1 MPIYEHQQGS
11 YQFNWSVRNIL
22 QNCENICQD
31 VVDYDYIEKK
41 IQSCDFL
48 YVNYEPVEVKLIGFA
63 IVFDHGD
70 ELYIDV
76 ICNLPKNNNKSF
88 SNSIYNLFFSQ
99 YGGKDIINK
108 IKNKA
113 IDMGKKRIGLKALK
127 PVISYYSHLG
137 FTFPYPGHPERRVEK
152 IQEFKELMDKY
163 KDLEEK
169 RNRIFE
175 KEEDDNDYER
185 TQEEKQI
192 FKTFNRISNKINGI
206 LWHFY
211 QRYQPGRY
219 KEPDLR
225 TSLVETDSF
234 SKQIQ
239 KIQKVV
245 DLDTNGI
252 KMIFNLSQKKTRSSL
267 SRKTRRRNSSMP
279 SNNNRRS
286 DGSRS
291 DRSRSDRSR
300 GTGSRS
306 DRSNR
311 NRGSRSNRS
320 R

>member
-22 QNCENICQD
+22 QNCKNICQD
-31 VVDYDYIEKK
+31 AVDYDYIENK

-48 YVNYEPVEVKLIGFA
+48 YVNYEPIEVKLIGFA

-108 IKNKA
+108 IKDKGIA
-113 IDMGKKRIGLKALK
+113 MGKKRIGLKALK

-192 FKTFNRISNKINGI
+192 FKAFNRISNVINGR
-206 LWHFY
+206 LWQFY

-225 TSLVETDSF
+225 SSLQETDSS
-234 SKQIQ
+234 SKKMQ
-239 KIQKVV
+239 KIQKVI
-245 DLDTNGI
+245 DLDSNGI
-252 KMIFNLSQKKTRSSL
+252 KMIFHLSHKKKRSL
-267 SRKTRRRNSSMP
+267 LPRKTRRRNSSIL
-279 SNNNRRS
+279 SNNNDR
-286 DGSRS
+286 GS
-291 DRSRSDRSR
+291 RSRSDRGSR
-300 GTGSRS
+300 SRS
-306 DRSNR
+306 DR
-311 NRGSRSNRS
+311 GSSS
-320 R
+320 RRK

>member
-22 QNCENICQD
+22 QNCENICKGA
-31 VVDYDYIEKK
+31 VDYDYIEKK
-41 IQSCDFL
+41 IESCDFL

-63 IVFDHGD
+63 IVFDYGD

-108 IKNKA
+108 IKDKA
-113 IDMGKKRIGLKALK
+113 IAMGKKHVGLKALR

-137 FTFPYPGHPERRVEK
+137 FTFPYSGHPGRRIEK

-169 RNRIFE
+169 RNKIFE

-185 TQEEKQI
+185 TPEEKQI
-192 FKTFNRISNKINGI
+192 FKEFNRISNMINGK
-206 LWHFY
+206 LWDFY
-211 QRYQPGRY
+211 KRYQPGRY

-225 TSLVETDSF
+225 TSLEETDSF
-234 SKQIQ
+234 SKRIQ

-245 DLDTNGI
+245 DLGTNGI

-267 SRKTRRRNSSMP
+267 LRKTRRRNSSMP
-279 SNNNRRS
+279 SNNNDRS
-286 DGSRS
+286 RSNGSRSNGSRGSRSRGSRS
-291 DRSRSDRSR
+291 DRSRSSR
-300 GTGSRS
+300 
-306 DRSNR
+306 
-311 NRGSRSNRS
+311 
-320 R
+320 